1 MEKIRFYLNGVAISS
16 AEIPEGVCEAYDAL
30 RDLEDTEDVLKE
42 LEWEANFQRF
52 EEVDWKRISRLQ
64 SRLNTAQRRV
74 DRLKAAGRI

>member
-1 MEKIRFYLNGVAISS
+1 MARFYLNGVAINS

-30 RDLEDTEDVLKE
+30 RDLETARDDLES
-42 LEWEANFQRF
+42 LEWEATFQRF

-64 SRLNTAQRRV
+64 SRLHTAQRRV